1 LLLGWTL
8 WVARRCAGGLR
19 AATEDEPMNA
29 PGPMLP
35 LTQVIPEPSHPN
47 SSNYAWLARPP
58 PLCSRNRLL
67 EGYRNRICRRRSKP
81 VNGTSKAVNASEEIT
96 RGGAPAAH
104 THCAEPVIGQPIAR
118 PVGSAGTTEKVTPPL
133 AAPSPRSSARAAH
146 RRPGQSVGPGCSRNP
161 SLAAAW
167 PLLHPAPIRR
177 PS

>member
-1 LLLGWTL
+1 
-8 WVARRCAGGLR
+8 
-19 AATEDEPMNA
+19 MNA

-47 SSNYAWLARPP
+47 SSNYAWLARPQ

-104 THCAEPVIGQPIAR
+104 THCAEPVIGQRFGRTQWLGRNDGTERYSAAGSTVSALFCQGRSPEAR
-118 PVGSAGTTEKVTPPL
+118 PIS
-133 AAPSPRSSARAAH
+133 
-146 RRPGQSVGPGCSRNP
+146 RP
-161 SLAAAW
+161 W
-167 PLLHPAPIRR
+167 M
-177 PS
+177 